1 MVFAMSLTE
10 AVFPDYRGA
19 NLAQL
24 VPALFEPIGRRPAWL
39 PEPVQEAEQIVLF
52 VVDGLGWMQL
62 GERRHLAPELA
73 ALGGGSITS
82 VAPSTTA
89 CALTSLVVGHPPAD
103 HGVVGYRV
111 TVHGPTGE
119 EVMNV
124 LKWRTPSGDA
134 RPFVDPHR
142 FQVLPAFEG
151 HKVPVVS
158 RADFAGTAFTEA
170 HQRDARQVGWYV
182 ASSLA
187 VDVASLVREGEP
199 FVYAYYDGV
208 DRVAHVRGFGDHYD
222 AELIA
227 LDRIVGDLLDVLP
240 PEAALVVT
248 ADHGQVQV
256 GSRVGEL
263 DSRLRDRVYLMSGEA
278 RFRWLHAKDRSTTGV
293 DQLATMALDL
303 YGGEAWVTT
312 IDQAESDGLF
322 GGPLRPEF
330 RSRLGQVALVPFEPV
345 GYLDHADS
353 GEARLVCRHGS
364 LTAEEMLVPLVAGRG
379 RLG

>member
-1 MVFAMSLTE
+1 MSLIE
-10 AVFPDYRGA
+10 SVFPDYRGA
-19 NLAQL
+19 NLARL
-24 VPALFEPIGRRPAWL
+24 IPALFEPVGQRPIWL
-39 PEPVQEAEQIVLF
+39 PETVQQAEQIVLL
-52 VVDGLGWMQL
+52 VLDGLGWTQL
-62 GERRHLAPELA
+62 QERRYLAPALA
-73 ALGGGSITS
+73 SLEGGFITS

-89 CALTSLVVGHPPAD
+89 CALTSLVVGRPPSV

-111 TVHGPTGE
+111 AVHGPAGE

-151 HKVPVVS
+151 RPVPVVS

-170 HQRDARQVGWYV
+170 HQRHARQIGWYV

-187 VDVASLVREGEP
+187 VDVAALVRDGEP

-208 DRVAHVRGFGDHYD
+208 DRVAHVKGFGDHYD
-222 AELIA
+222 AELVA
-227 LDRIVGDLLDVLP
+227 VDRIVGDLLDALP
-240 PEAALVVT
+240 AEAALVAT
-248 ADHGQVQV
+248 ADHGQVHV
-256 GSRVGEL
+256 GSRVREL
-263 DSRLRDRVYLMSGEA
+263 DSRLRDRVYLLSGEA
-278 RFRWLHAKDRSTTGV
+278 RFRWLHAKDRTAAGV
-293 DQLATMALDL
+293 DQLAALAQDL

-312 IDQAESDGLF
+312 IDQAESEGWF

-330 RSRLGQVALVPFEPV
+330 RARLGQVALVPFEPV

-353 GEARLVCRHGS
+353 GEAQLVCRHGS

>member
-1 MVFAMSLTE
+1 MVLAMSLIE

-19 NLAQL
+19 NLARL
-24 VPALFEPIGRRPAWL
+24 IPSLFEPAGQRPDWL
-39 PEPVQEAEQIVLF
+39 PATVQRAEQVVLF

-62 GERRHLAPELA
+62 QERRHLAPVLA
-73 ALGGGSITS
+73 SLEGGPITS

-89 CALTSLVVGHPPAD
+89 CALTSLVVGRPPAD

-111 TVHGPTGE
+111 VVDGPAGE

-124 LKWRTPSGDA
+124 LKWRTASGDA

-182 ASSLA
+182 ASSLP
-187 VDVASLVREGEP
+187 VDVSFLIRDGEP

-222 AELIA
+222 TELVA
-227 LDRIVGDLLDVLP
+227 VDRIVGDLLDALP
-240 PEAALVVT
+240 QEAALVVT

-256 GSRVGEL
+256 GPRVREL
-263 DSRLRDRVYLMSGEA
+263 DSRLRDRIYLLSGEA
-278 RFRWLHAKDRSTTGV
+278 RFRWLHAKDRSPAGV
-293 DQLATMALDL
+293 DQLAALAQDL
-303 YGGEAWVTT
+303 YGEEAWVTT
-312 IDQAESDGLF
+312 IDQAEADGWF

-330 RSRLGQVALVPFEPV
+330 RARLGQVAVVPFDPV

-353 GEARLVCRHGS
+353 GEAQLVCRHGS